1 MKNSKKAAA
10 SSLDIKDE
18 YNLLFA
24 MLKSA
29 YVELRDMSKKSPKD
43 SLSLMKVR
51 MLNRILERVK
61 TFLKNEATLDF
72 LDLIDEDTIPSTS
85 DALLLMSQYAGAI
98 ENYYNRYHIY
108 TDRMVRP
115 DFSK

>member
-61 TFLKNEATLDF
+61 TFLKNEATSDF

-98 ENYYNRYHIY
+98 ENYYKRYHEHY
-108 TDRMVRP
+108 DQMERP

>member
-1 MKNSKKAAA
+1 MKQPKKSSV
-10 SSLDIKDE
+10 SSLDNKDE
-18 YNLLFA
+18 YNLLFS

-29 YVELRDMSKKSPKD
+29 YIELRDMSKKAPKD
-43 SLSLMKVR
+43 SLSLMKVK
-51 MLNRILERVK
+51 MLNRILERIK
-61 TFLKNEATLDF
+61 TFLKNEATSDF

-98 ENYYNRYHIY
+98 ENYYKRYHIY
-108 TDRMVRP
+108 SDRMEHP

>member
-1 MKNSKKAAA
+1 MKQQQLPKEKT
-10 SSLDIKDE
+10 LDNKDE

-29 YVELRDMSKKSPKD
+29 YVELRDMSKKTPKE

-51 MLNRILERVK
+51 MLNRILEKIR
-61 TFLKNEATLDF
+61 TFLELEATAAF
-72 LDLIDEDTIPSTS
+72 LDLIDEDSIPSTS
-85 DALLLMSQYAGAI
+85 DTLILMSQYAGAI
-98 ENYYNRYHIY
+98 ENYYKRYHEQW
-108 TDRMVRP
+108 DKMERP

>member
-1 MKNSKKAAA
+1 MKQPNKVSA
-10 SSLDIKDE
+10 SYLDNKDE

-29 YVELRDMSKKSPKD
+29 YIELRDMSKKSPKE

-51 MLNRILERVK
+51 MLNRILERIK
-61 TFLKNEATLDF
+61 IFLKNEATSNF
-72 LDLIDEDTIPSTS
+72 LDLIDEDIIPSTS
-85 DALLLMSQYAGAI
+85 DTLLLMSQYAGAI
-98 ENYYNRYHIY
+98 ENYYQRYHIY
-108 TDRMVRP
+108 SDRMERP

>member
-1 MKNSKKAAA
+1 MKQPKSNPESPF
-10 SSLDIKDE
+10 DNKDE

-29 YVELRDMSKKSPKD
+29 YVELRDMSKKTPKE

-51 MLNRILERVK
+51 TLNRILEK
-61 TFLKNEATLDF
+61 IKSFLKNEATADF
-72 LDLIDEDTIPSTS
+72 LDLIDEDSIASTS
-85 DALLLMSQYAGAI
+85 DTLILMSQYAGAI
-98 ENYYNRYHIY
+98 ENYYKRYHSNY
-108 TDRMVRP
+108 DKMERP